1 MEEKNIDMGK
11 AFVKALEL
19 VIIKPLTLPFKI
31 YKNALIALSNSD
43 AQDSEETNLSG
54 EFPLYVWLV
63 SIFSALIV
71 AVWPIGLLYI
81 IFTQVFAYFYFPTF
95 LSSMIFLYF
104 APLALGLYKELLL
117 ITLKTI
123 HYLKIIAKK

>member
-1 MEEKNIDMGK
+1 MEQTNIDIGK
-11 AFVKALEL
+11 AIVKALEI
-19 VIIKPLTLPFKI
+19 VIIKPLTLPIKI

-71 AVWPIGLLYI
+71 AAWPLGLLFI
-81 IFTQVFAYFYFPTF
+81 IFKQVVGHFYFPSF
-95 LSSMIFLYF
+95 LVSLVLLYF

-117 ITLKTI
+117 ITLKSLN
-123 HYLKIIAKK
+123 YLKIIAKK